1 MTSDATPET
10 STETAPETGRG
21 ERYAPRT
28 IERAWQARWEQDDL
42 YRTPDHL
49 EGRPNRYHL
58 TMFPYPSG
66 DLHVGNWFAMAPSD
80 TLARY
85 FRMRGW
91 NVLFPMGFD
100 AFGLPA
106 ENAALKGGLHPADW
120 TRGNIER
127 MRGQLKSMGATFD
140 WSREVN
146 TSAPEY
152 YKWTQ
157 WWFTQLFK
165 RGLAYRKYAAANWCP
180 SCNTTLANEQVV
192 DGRCERCD
200 TLVEQRAMNQW
211 FFAIT
216 KYAEELLHNEDLD
229 WPEHVKTMQRNWI
242 GRSEGAEAAFALEA
256 PTADG
261 TNEIRV
267 FTTRPDTLHGVTFM
281 VLAPEH
287 PLVEQI
293 TTPAQQAEVRAYQE
307 RTSHATEIE
316 RLSTE
321 REKTGAFTGA
331 YCVNH
336 LTGDRVPIWV
346 ADYVLASYG
355 TGAVMAVPAHDQ
367 RDFEFAQRYGMPVKV
382 VIAPTSPDG
391 GEWDGGALAEAW
403 TGAGNLVAS
412 KQFDGLPND
421 EAKKAITAYLEERS
435 WGGGTINYRLRDWLI
450 SRQRYWGAP
459 IPIIH
464 CEDCGPV
471 AVPDDQL
478 PVELPYDVEF
488 RPTGQSPLS
497 LSDEFVQT
505 ICPHCGKPA
514 RRETDTMD
522 TFMCSSW
529 YFMRY
534 PDAHNA
540 AAAFSAPSAEAWLP
554 VDQYTGGSEH
564 ATMHLL
570 YARFFYKV
578 ARDIG
583 LVPGDEP
590 FTRYFS
596 QGQILGPDGRRMS
609 KSRGNVVA
617 PDDQV
622 EKWGADV
629 FRAYLMFLGP
639 WDQGGPYDVDSIVGV
654 SRWLNRVWTVIND
667 PPELVADE
675 ARGRALRRSTHT
687 TLQKVTEDLEAKRFN
702 TAIASM
708 MELTND
714 MQRLRDEG
722 TADASAWGEA
732 TRLLALM
739 LAPPCPHIAEELW
752 QRGGGAYSVHHQSW
766 PEYDA
771 SAIVRDT
778 VDVVVQVNGKVR
790 DRIAVAPDTDEA
802 TARAT
807 AERTAHIA
815 EQLAGKEIVR
825 VVYVPGRLLNFVVK

>member
-1 MTSDATPET
+1 MTQDPTTTGS
-10 STETAPETGRG
+10 GRG
-21 ERYAPRT
+21 ERYAPRS

-42 YRTPDHL
+42 YRTPDHV

-66 DLHVGNWFAMAPSD
+66 DLHVGHWFAMAPSD

-120 TRGNIER
+120 TSGNINR

-146 TSAPEY
+146 TSSPEY

-157 WWFTQLFK
+157 WWFVQLFK
-165 RGLAYRKYAAANWCP
+165 RGLAYRKHAAANWCP

-200 TLVEQRAMNQW
+200 TLVEQRAMEQW
-211 FFAIT
+211 FFRIT
-216 KYAEELLHNEDLD
+216 QYAEELLHNEDLD

-256 PTADG
+256 PTAAGVD
-261 TNEIRV
+261 EIRV

-293 TTPAQQAEVRAYQE
+293 TTPEQQAEVRAYQE
-307 RTSHATEIE
+307 RASHATEIE

-367 RDFEFAQRYGMPVKV
+367 RDFEFAKKYDMPIRV
-382 VIAPTSPDG
+382 VIAPPPVDG
-391 GEWDGGALAEAW
+391 KPWDGAEFTEAW
-403 TGAGNLVAS
+403 TGEGTLIAS
-412 KQFDGLPND
+412 KQFDGMANVP
-421 EAKKAITAYLEERS
+421 AKKAIAEHMAANG
-435 WGGGTINYRLRDWLI
+435 WGGPTVNYRLRDWLI

-459 IPIIH
+459 IPIVH
-464 CEDCGPV
+464 CPDCGPV
-471 AVPDDQL
+471 AVPEDQL
-478 PVELPYDVEF
+478 PVALPYDVEF
-488 RPTGQSPLS
+488 VPTGQSPLA
-497 LSDEFVQT
+497 LSEAFVNT
-505 ICPHCGKPA
+505 TCPECGKPA

-529 YFMRY
+529 YYMRY

-540 AAAFSAPSAEAWLP
+540 SLPFGPEATQAWLP

-578 ARDIG
+578 ARDMG

-654 SRWLNRVWTVIND
+654 SRWLSRVWTVMNEPPAFVDD
-667 PPELVADE
+667 PS
-675 ARGRALRRSTHT
+675 RGKTLRRAVHT
-687 TLQKVTEDLEAKRFN
+687 TLAKVTEDLEAKRFN

-708 MELTND
+708 MELTNE

-722 TADASAWGEA
+722 TTDEAAWNEA
-732 TRLLALM
+732 CHLLTLM

-752 QRGGGAYSVHHQSW
+752 QRQGGGYSVHQQSW
-766 PEYDA
+766 PEVDEA
-771 SAIVRDT
+771 ATVRDS

-790 DRIAVAPDTDEA
+790 DRVALAPDADEA
-802 TARAT
+802 TARSQ
-807 AERTAHIA
+807 AEAMPRIA
-815 EQLAGKEIVR
+815 EQLDGKEIVR
-825 VVYVPGRLLNFVVK
+825 VVYVAGRLLNFVVK

>member
-1 MTSDATPET
+1 MTSDTQP
-10 STETAPETGRG
+10 RG
-21 ERYAPRT
+21 ERYAPRA
-28 IERAWQARWEQDDL
+28 IERAWQERWERDAL
-42 YRTPDHL
+42 YRTPDHV

-58 TMFPYPSG
+58 TMFPYTSG
-66 DLHVGNWFAMAPSD
+66 DLHVGHWFAMAPSD

-106 ENAALKGGLHPADW
+106 ENAAIKGGVHPRDW
-120 TRGNIER
+120 TDRNVDR
-127 MRGQLKSMGATFD
+127 MRGQLKTMGATFD
-140 WSREVN
+140 WAREVN
-146 TSAPEY
+146 TSAPDY
-152 YKWTQ
+152 YRWTQ
-157 WWFTQLFK
+157 WWFVQLFK
-165 RGLAYRKYAAANWCP
+165 QGLAYRKQANANWCP

-200 TLVEQRAMNQW
+200 TLVEQREMEQW
-211 FFAIT
+211 FFRIT
-216 KYAEELLHNEDLD
+216 RYAEELLDNDGLD
-229 WPEHVKTMQRNWI
+229 WPEHVKLMQRNWI
-242 GRSEGAEAAFALEA
+242 GRSEGAEAAFALERPA
-256 PTADG
+256 PDG
-261 TNEIRV
+261 TDEIRV

-287 PLVEQI
+287 PLVNRI
-293 TTPAQQAEVRAYQE
+293 TTPEQQAEVRVYQE
-307 RTSHATEIE
+307 RASHATEIE

-321 REKTGAFTGA
+321 REKTGAFTGS

-336 LTGDRVPIWV
+336 LTGDRVPIWI
-346 ADYVLASYG
+346 ADYVLGSYG

-367 RDFEFAQRYGMPVKV
+367 RDFEFAQQYGMPVRV
-382 VIAPTSPDG
+382 VIAPPPVDG
-391 GEWDGGALAEAW
+391 VPWDGSGLTEAW
-403 TGAGNLVAS
+403 TGAGTLVAS
-412 KQFDGLPND
+412 KQFDGMPST
-421 EAKKAITAYLEERS
+421 EAKGAIAAYLAERG
-435 WGGGTINYRLRDWLI
+435 WGGPTVNYRLRDWLI

-459 IPIIH
+459 IPIIY
-464 CEDCGPV
+464 CEVCGPV
-471 AVPDDQL
+471 AVPEDRL

-497 LSDEFVQT
+497 LSEEFVQT
-505 ICPHCGKPA
+505 TCPQCERPA

-529 YFMRY
+529 YYMRY
-534 PDAHNA
+534 PDPKNSALPFGRA
-540 AAAFSAPSAEAWLP
+540 AADTWLP

-578 ARDIG
+578 ARDLG

-590 FTRYFS
+590 FTRYYS

-622 EKWGADV
+622 ERWGADA

-654 SRWLNRVWTVIND
+654 SRWLNRVWNVVTD
-667 PPELVADE
+667 PP
-675 ARGRALRRSTHT
+675 ALRQGEPGGRELRRAAHST
-687 TLQKVTEDLEAKRFN
+687 LAKVTEDLEAKRFN
-702 TAIASM
+702 TAIAAM

-714 MQRLRDEG
+714 MQKLRDEG
-722 TADASAWGEA
+722 TADEAAWDEA
-732 TRLLALM
+732 TRLLTLM

-752 QRGGGAYSVHHQSW
+752 QRRPRIVTPATWSVHQQSW
-766 PEYDA
+766 PEHDPA
-771 SAIVRDT
+771 AIQRDT
-778 VDVVVQVNGKVR
+778 IDVVVQVNGKVR
-790 DRIAVAPDTDEA
+790 DRIAVPPDADEA

-807 AERTAHIA
+807 ADAQPRIA
-815 EQLAGKEIVR
+815 EQIAGKEIVR
-825 VVYVPGRLLNFVVK
+825 VVYVPGRLLNFVVR

>member
-1 MTSDATPET
+1 MTSDAQT
-10 STETAPETGRG
+10 SDPARG
-21 ERYAPRT
+21 ERYAPRS
-28 IERAWQARWEQDDL
+28 IERAWQASWEQDDL
-42 YRTPDHL
+42 YRTPDHV

-66 DLHVGNWFAMAPSD
+66 DLHVGHWFAMAPSD

-85 FRMRGW
+85 FRMRGF

-127 MRGQLKSMGATFD
+127 MRGQLKSMGAVFD

-146 TSAPEY
+146 TSTPEY

-165 RGLAYRKYAAANWCP
+165 QGLAYRKYAAANWCP

-200 TLVEQRAMNQW
+200 TLVEQRAMEQW

-216 KYAEELLHNEDLD
+216 RYAEELLHNEDLD

-242 GRSEGAEAAFALEA
+242 GRSEGAEAAFALEQ
-256 PTADG
+256 PTSDG
-261 TNEIRV
+261 VDEIRV

-287 PLVEQI
+287 PLVNKI
-293 TTPAQQAEVRAYQE
+293 TLPEHEAEVRAYQE
-307 RTSHATEIE
+307 RASHATEIE

-336 LTGDRVPIWV
+336 LTGDRVPIWI

-367 RDFEFAQRYGMPVKV
+367 RDFEFAQKYGLPITI
-382 VIAPTSPDG
+382 VIAPPPVDGVPWDG
-391 GEWDGGALAEAW
+391 GEFTEAW
-403 TGAGNLVAS
+403 TQPGTLVAS
-412 KQFDGLPND
+412 KQFDGMVSTD
-421 EAKKAITAYLEERS
+421 AKSAIAAYLTEQA
-435 WGGGTINYRLRDWLI
+435 WGGATINYRLRDWLI

-459 IPIIH
+459 IPIVY
-464 CEDCGPV
+464 CDDCGAV
-471 AVPDDQL
+471 AVPEDQL

-488 RPTGQSPLS
+488 VPTGQSPLA
-497 LSDEFVQT
+497 LSEAFVRT
-505 ICPHCGKPA
+505 SCPTCGKPA

-534 PDAHNA
+534 PDPHNA
-540 AAAFSAPSAEAWLP
+540 SAPFGPAAAEAWLP

-578 ARDIG
+578 ARDLG

-654 SRWLNRVWTVIND
+654 SRWLNRVWTVVND
-667 PPELVADE
+667 PPALVEDA
-675 ARGRALRRSTHT
+675 ARGRELRRAAHA
-687 TLQKVTEDLEAKRFN
+687 TLAKVTDDLEAKRFN

-722 TADASAWGEA
+722 TADGHAWFEA
-732 TRLLALM
+732 KRLLTLM

-752 QRGGGAYSVHHQSW
+752 HRAGNTASVHLESW
-766 PEYDA
+766 PAFDA
-771 SAIVRDT
+771 AAIVRDT

-790 DRIAVAPDTDEA
+790 DRIAVAPDASEA
-802 TARAT
+802 TARA
-807 AERTAHIA
+807 AAQGSERIT
-815 EQLAGKEIVR
+815 EQLDGHEIVR

>member
-1 MTSDATPET
+1 MTSDAPSE
-10 STETAPETGRG
+10 SQSRG
-21 ERYAPRT
+21 ERYAPRS
-28 IERAWQARWEQDDL
+28 IEVKWQARWEQDDL
-42 YRTPDHL
+42 YRTPDYV
-49 EGRPNRYHL
+49 EGRENRYHL

-66 DLHVGNWFAMAPSD
+66 DLHVGHWFAMAPSD

-146 TSAPEY
+146 TSTPEY

-157 WWFTQLFK
+157 WWFVQLFK
-165 RGLAYRKYAAANWCP
+165 QGLAYRKNALANWCP

-200 TLVEQRAMNQW
+200 TLVEQRAMEQW

-261 TNEIRV
+261 TDEIRV

-287 PLVEQI
+287 PLVNQV
-293 TTPAQQAEVRAYQE
+293 TTPEHEAEVRAYQE
-307 RTSHATEIE
+307 RASHATEIE

-321 REKTGAFTGA
+321 REKTGAFTGS

-367 RDFEFAQRYGMPVKV
+367 RDFEFAKKYDLPITV
-382 VIAPTSPDG
+382 VIAPPPVDG
-391 GEWDGGALAEAW
+391 VPWDGSEFTAAW
-403 TGAGNLVAS
+403 TTEGSLIAS
-412 KQFDGLPND
+412 KQFDNMPNV
-421 EAKKAITAYLEERS
+421 EAKKAIASYIATQG
-435 WGGGTINYRLRDWLI
+435 WGGPTINYRLRDWLI

-459 IPIIH
+459 IPIVY
-464 CEDCGPV
+464 CDDCG
-471 AVPDDQL
+471 AVPVPEEQL
-478 PVELPYDVEF
+478 PVELPYDVQF
-488 RPTGQSPLS
+488 VPTGQSPLA
-497 LSDEFVQT
+497 LSEEFVRT
-505 ICPHCGKPA
+505 SCPTCGKPA

-534 PDAHNA
+534 PDPQNA
-540 AAAFSAPSAEAWLP
+540 ERPFSADAARTWLP

-570 YARFFYKV
+570 YSRFFYKV
-578 ARDIG
+578 ARDLG

-609 KSRGNVVA
+609 KSRGNVIA

-629 FRAYLMFLGP
+629 FRAYLMVLGP
-639 WDQGGPYDVDSIVGV
+639 WEQGGPYDVDSIVGV
-654 SRWLNRVWTVIND
+654 SRWLNRVWTVVAD
-667 PPELVADE
+667 PPTLVEDE
-675 ARGRALRRSTHT
+675 ARGRALRRALHT
-687 TLQKVTEDLEAKRFN
+687 TLAKVTEDLEAKRFN

-708 MELTND
+708 MELTNE

-722 TADASAWGEA
+722 TSDAAAWNE
-732 TRLLALM
+732 TVRTLALM
-739 LAPPCPHIAEELW
+739 LAPPCPHIAEEIW
-752 QRGGGAYSVHHQSW
+752 QRVGGGYSVHQQTW
-766 PEYDA
+766 PDVDTA
-771 SAIVRDT
+771 ATVRDT
-778 VDVVVQVNGKVR
+778 IDLVVQVNGKVR
-790 DRIAVAPDTDEA
+790 ERIAVASTADEA
-802 TARAT
+802 TARAA
-807 AERTAHIA
+807 AEAMPRIA
-815 EQLAGKEIVR
+815 EQLAGKELVR
-825 VVYVPGRLLNFVVK
+825 AIYVPGRLLNFVVK